1 MNATPHA
8 SYRWLFWCLALV
20 GFGLDQASKYGIFHW
35 LDDPAVPGYTLI
47 PGAFQLV
54 AQYTDQ
60 RVPEG
65 DWLTPLRSWSSPK
78 MPRVNHGALFGL
90 GGPDQ
95 ERQAPIA
102 LFSLFGLL
110 DAETHGHDAN
120 ALFTL
125 VSLAAAVILIGWS
138 LRASATRDLWL
149 CLALGLILGGTL
161 GNLFDRVVFRGVRDF
176 LYWHYLVNWPVFNLA
191 DCCLVCG
198 AGLLLVRAFWGA
210 PAEHAPEDQKAVAQ
224 VAEV

>member
-1 MNATPHA
+1 MNDPVYR
-8 SYRWLFWCLALV
+8 SYRWLFWCLALL

-35 LDDPAVPGYTLI
+35 LDDPAARGHTLI

-65 DWLTPLRSWSSPK
+65 DWLTPLRAWSSPK
-78 MPRVNHGALFGL
+78 MPRVNHGALFGV
-90 GGPDQ
+90 GNAGHGPA
-95 ERQAPIA
+95 EPTP
-102 LFSLFGLL
+102 LYSLFGLL
-110 DAETHGHDAN
+110 DPEVHGRDAN

-125 VSLAAAVILIGWS
+125 VSLAAAAVIIGWS
-138 LRASATRDLWL
+138 ARAGATRDAWL
-149 CLALGLILGGTL
+149 CVALGLILSGTL
-161 GNLFDRVVFRGVRDF
+161 GNLYDRVVFRGVRDF
-176 LYWHYLVNWPVFNLA
+176 LHWHYLVNWPVFNFA

-198 AGLLLVRAFWGA
+198 AFLLLVRAFWA
-210 PAEHAPEDQKAVAQ
+210 PPEKPADADKTADAQ